1 MTEAQEFLMQIR
13 KCDSLINRKMAK
25 KAALYDMIT
34 RTTPSMKSDVVSGG
48 GDHDRMAGAI
58 AKMIDLEEEINRDI
72 DRYVDLQREAEKLL
86 DKVAEKNARHHELLC
101 RRYISYESFDH
112 IAAEMGYAAT
122 RGATKLHGRALQT
135 LQKILDEEK
144 EGV

>member
-1 MTEAQEFLMQIR
+1 MTEAQEYLMQIR
-13 KCDSLINRKMAK
+13 KCDSLINRKLAK

-34 RTTPSMKSDVVSGG
+34 RTTPVMKTDVVTGG
-48 GDHDRMAGAI
+48 GGSQDRIADAI

-72 DRYVDLQREAEKLL
+72 DHYVDLQREVEKLL
-86 DKVAEKNARHHELLC
+86 DQVAEKNARHHELLC

-112 IAAEMGYAAT
+112 IAAEMGYATT

-135 LQKILDEEK
+135 LQKILDEK
-144 EGV
+144 REG

>member
-1 MTEAQEFLMQIR
+1 MTEAQEYLMQIR
-13 KCDSLINRKMAK
+13 KCDSLINRKLAK

-34 RTTPSMKSDVVSGG
+34 RTTPVMKSDVVTGG
-48 GDHDRMAGAI
+48 GNQDRIADAI
-58 AKMIDLEEEINRDI
+58 AKMIDLEKEINSDI
-72 DRYVDLQREAEKLL
+72 DHYVDLQRDVEKLL
-86 DKVAEKNARHHELLC
+86 DRVAEKNARHHELLH

-135 LQKILDEEK
+135 LQKILDEKK
-144 EGV
+144 EG

>member
-1 MTEAQEFLMQIR
+1 MTEAQEYLMQIR

-25 KAALYDMIT
+25 KAALYEMIT
-34 RTTPSMKSDVVSGG
+34 RTTPTLKSDVVSGG
-48 GDHDRMAGAI
+48 GDHDRTADAI

-72 DRYVDLQREAEKLL
+72 DHYVDLQREVEKLL
-86 DKVAEKNARHHELLC
+86 DRVAEKNARHHELLC

-135 LQKILDEEK
+135 FEK
-144 EGV
+144 VMHESREGV